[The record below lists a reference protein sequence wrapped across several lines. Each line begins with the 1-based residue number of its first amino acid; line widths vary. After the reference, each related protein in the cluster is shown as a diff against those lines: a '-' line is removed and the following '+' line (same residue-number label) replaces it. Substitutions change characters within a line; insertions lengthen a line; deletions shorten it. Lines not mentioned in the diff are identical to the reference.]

1 MSFDDIMDKV
11 NSANPEADNEEM
23 INEEL
28 DPKSF
33 AGKIASLVR
42 NLTGINLLALGGAPL
57 GLLITTLAGWSWAAL
72 PLGIVI
78 SLVVSLII
86 HGISSRLLGKTGDDS
101 MIGENI
107 KENEEAGSI
116 LGNTGYDGELAVT
129 IQALD
134 DYLKTTG
141 ATLDYVELESL
152 VVDIVNAAKSD
163 SDY

>member
-1 MSFDDIMDKV
+1 M
-11 NSANPEADNEEM
+11 NEFQRM
-23 INEEL
+23 QQIAGIINE
-28 DPKSF
+28 
-33 AGKIASLVR
+33 
-42 NLTGINLLALGGAPL
+42 NINE
-57 GLLITTLAGWSWAAL
+57 
-72 PLGIVI
+72 
-78 SLVVSLII
+78 
-86 HGISSRLLGKTGDDS
+86 D
-101 MIGENI
+101 
-107 KENEEAGSI
+107 EEALESSGTI